1 MTIPNKQAKL
11 FGIVELRIFKQ
22 LTDIA
27 GQAPTYDTGIV
38 IPGVKSL
45 KYEGE
50 FKEIEGR
57 GDERILEVEYTDD
70 KASVS
75 FESLYFPLDSAVVIN
90 GGVVVDGANDSE
102 YFEPGPDEVG
112 SYFKIVALTKPRKE
126 QLTIYK
132 CRGRLDMKG
141 LNGGEFNNASFKGS
155 AVHTTGD
162 IQGKPRRQSLKQ
174 SSVTMEIGGVKQIE
188 TATVVGK
195 ITTAGSATFIVTAI
209 GMTGT
214 PKTIN
219 VPVAMNDSAAVVAQK
234 AREALTLDTA
244 VSGMFAVSGY
254 GPDVVLTKLLAATND
269 ATMNISI
276 DNGTCAG
283 LIAEPTSV
291 STVKG
296 QA

>member
-1 MTIPNKQAKL
+1 MTVPNKQAKL
-11 FGIVELRIFKQ
+11 FGIVELQIFKQ

-27 GQAPTYDTGIV
+27 GQAPTYGPGIV

-75 FESLYFPLDSAVVIN
+75 FESLYFPLDSAVIIN
-90 GGVVVDGANDSE
+90 GGTVVDGANDSE

-132 CRGRLDMKG
+132 CRGRLDVKG
-141 LNGGEFNNASFKGS
+141 LTGGEFNNASFKGS

-174 SSVTMEIGGVKQIE
+174 STVAMAISGVQQVE
-188 TATVVGK
+188 TLTVLGA
-195 ITTAGSATFIVTAI
+195 ITTAGNASVVVTAS
-209 GMTGT
+209 GMTGS
-214 PKTIN
+214 PKTLT
-219 VPVAMNDSAAVVAQK
+219 VPVAANDSAIVVAQK
-234 AREALTLDTA
+234 VREAIIADA
-244 VSGMFAVSGY
+244 NISAKWSVSGY
-254 GPDVVLTKLLAATND
+254 GADVVLTAITAAAND
-269 ATMNISI
+269 TTANISI

-283 LIAEPTSV
+283 LTTVPV
-291 STVKG
+291 STNTVKG